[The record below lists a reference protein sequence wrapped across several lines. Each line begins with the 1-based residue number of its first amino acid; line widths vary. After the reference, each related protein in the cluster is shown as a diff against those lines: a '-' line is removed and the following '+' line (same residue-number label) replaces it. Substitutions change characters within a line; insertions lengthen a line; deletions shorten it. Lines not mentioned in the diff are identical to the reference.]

1 MPFTQNDII
10 EQLSYAYLH
19 AVAAASG
26 FACEVVV
33 SRLVDGAGVDA
44 RLSWKERLD
53 EASVHTNSDVRIQL
67 KATTKTPPKEN
78 GRFSY
83 YLKDVEKYDEL
94 RVRSSSFPTL
104 LVVLF
109 LPQNAPEWLTLNHE
123 ALPARRCAYWVSLW
137 DAPKTANRSGVT
149 VYLPEQ
155 NILTPANLREL
166 VRQFSPDEDVVYGG

>member
-19 AVAAASG
+19 AVAAASK

-94 RVRSSSFPTL
+94 RARSGSFPIL
-104 LVVLF
+104 LVVLY
-109 LPQNAPEWLTLNHE
+109 LPQDEFQWLTLDHG
-123 ALPARRCAYWVSLW
+123 ALTARRCAYWVSLW
-137 DAPKTANRSGVT
+137 DAPATANRSGVT
-149 VYLPEQ
+149 VYLPEE
-155 NILTPANLREL
+155 NILTPANLRDL
-166 VRQFSPDEDVVYGG
+166 VRRLSLDEDVVYGG

>member
-83 YLKDVEKYDEL
+83 YLKDVESTTNSACEA
-94 RVRSSSFPTL
+94 VRFRHCSWFYSCL
-104 LVVLF
+104 KM
-109 LPQNAPEWLTLNHE
+109 
-123 ALPARRCAYWVSLW
+123 RR
-137 DAPKTANRSGVT
+137 NG
-149 VYLPEQ
+149 
-155 NILTPANLREL
+155 
-166 VRQFSPDEDVVYGG
+166 